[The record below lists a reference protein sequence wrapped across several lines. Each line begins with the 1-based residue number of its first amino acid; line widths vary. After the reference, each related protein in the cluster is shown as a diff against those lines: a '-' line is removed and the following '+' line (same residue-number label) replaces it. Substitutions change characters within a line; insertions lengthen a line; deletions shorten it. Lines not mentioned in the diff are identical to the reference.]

1 MSLAFVPCSHIF
13 CVGNQFSL
21 LKILPTPKK
30 CGRIKSVSEIKFTN
44 KDVTRTKN
52 MRRNFFLTYSLLMN
66 SIITAPSD
74 ALHVQQI
81 PELDNELPENC
92 IFNKGKTGCGAT
104 TLAIENRISTL
115 IAVPTVNLIK
125 NKLPEHADLLGV
137 YGGVT
142 NQEIADYLKTHDR

>member
-1 MSLAFVPCSHIF
+1 
-13 CVGNQFSL
+13 
-21 LKILPTPKK
+21 
-30 CGRIKSVSEIKFTN
+30 
-44 KDVTRTKN
+44 
-52 MRRNFFLTYSLLMN
+52 MN
-66 SIITAPSD
+66 SIITAPLN

-81 PELDNELPENC
+81 PELDNKLPENC

-104 TLAIENRISTL
+104 TLA
-115 IAVPTVNLIK
+115 K

>member
-1 MSLAFVPCSHIF
+1 
-13 CVGNQFSL
+13 
-21 LKILPTPKK
+21 
-30 CGRIKSVSEIKFTN
+30 
-44 KDVTRTKN
+44 
-52 MRRNFFLTYSLLMN
+52 MN

-81 PELDNELPENC
+81 PELDNKLPENC

-104 TLAIENRISTL
+104 TLAIENRVPTL

-142 NQEIADYLKTHDR
+142 KFSRVTYMSATPIEREFLLDELQTLPTTRII

>member
-1 MSLAFVPCSHIF
+1 MCRKL
-13 CVGNQFSL
+13 NL
-21 LKILPTPKK
+21 LIKILPAQKI
-30 CGRIKSVSEIKFTN
+30 CGVIFPLLFTYEFN
-44 KDVTRTKN
+44 
-52 MRRNFFLTYSLLMN
+52 Y
-66 SIITAPSD
+66 TAPSD

-81 PELDNELPENC
+81 PELNNKLPENC

>member
-1 MSLAFVPCSHIF
+1 
-13 CVGNQFSL
+13 
-21 LKILPTPKK
+21 
-30 CGRIKSVSEIKFTN
+30 
-44 KDVTRTKN
+44 
-52 MRRNFFLTYSLLMN
+52 MN

-81 PELDNELPENC
+81 PELNNKFPENC

>member
-1 MSLAFVPCSHIF
+1 MLPAQKICGVIF
-13 CVGNQFSL
+13 PL
-21 LKILPTPKK
+21 LFTYEFNHYRTI
-30 CGRIKSVSEIKFTN
+30 GRT
-44 KDVTRTKN
+44 
-52 MRRNFFLTYSLLMN
+52 
-66 SIITAPSD
+66 
-74 ALHVQQI
+74 HVQQI

-104 TLAIENRISTL
+104 TLAIENRVPTL

>member
-1 MSLAFVPCSHIF
+1 
-13 CVGNQFSL
+13 
-21 LKILPTPKK
+21 
-30 CGRIKSVSEIKFTN
+30 
-44 KDVTRTKN
+44 
-52 MRRNFFLTYSLLMN
+52 MN

-81 PELDNELPENC
+81 PELDNELPANC

-104 TLAIENRISTL
+104 TLAIENRVPTL

-137 YGGVT
+137 YGGCH
-142 NQEIADYLKTHDR
+142 QPRDSRLSKSARPLKNHGHL

>member
-1 MSLAFVPCSHIF
+1 
-13 CVGNQFSL
+13 
-21 LKILPTPKK
+21 
-30 CGRIKSVSEIKFTN
+30 
-44 KDVTRTKN
+44 
-52 MRRNFFLTYSLLMN
+52 MN
-66 SIITAPSD
+66 SIIKAPLN

-81 PELDNELPENC
+81 PELDNELPANC

-104 TLAIENRISTL
+104 TLAIENRVPTL

-142 NQEIADYLKTHDR
+142 NQEIADYLKAHDR

>member
-1 MSLAFVPCSHIF
+1 
-13 CVGNQFSL
+13 
-21 LKILPTPKK
+21 
-30 CGRIKSVSEIKFTN
+30 
-44 KDVTRTKN
+44 
-52 MRRNFFLTYSLLMN
+52 MN

-74 ALHVQQI
+74 ALHVKQI

-104 TLAIENRISTL
+104 TLAIENRVPTL

>member
-1 MSLAFVPCSHIF
+1 
-13 CVGNQFSL
+13 
-21 LKILPTPKK
+21 
-30 CGRIKSVSEIKFTN
+30 
-44 KDVTRTKN
+44 
-52 MRRNFFLTYSLLMN
+52 MN

-81 PELDNELPENC
+81 PELDNKLPENC

-137 YGGVT
+137 YGGVS
-142 NQEIADYLKTHDR
+142 NQEIYNRQNQMRRNSEPDATFRGLS

>member
-13 CVGNQFSL
+13 VSEINSL
-21 LKILPTPKK
+21 YKDTFHTEK

-44 KDVTRTKN
+44 KDVTRTKICGVI
-52 MRRNFFLTYSLLMN
+52 FPYSLLMN

-81 PELDNELPENC
+81 PELNNKLPENC